1 MHLTLPYLSHSDLL
15 QNFSC
20 YYSPLWRYIS
30 NMLLKRYKSQEIIK
44 CNIKLLLLLV
54 VDADLCSIA
63 IFVHFHF
70 VMTQTMES
78 IYFY

>member
-1 MHLTLPYLSHSDLL
+1 MHLTLPYHLDLL

-20 YYSPLWRYIS
+20 YSPLWRYIS